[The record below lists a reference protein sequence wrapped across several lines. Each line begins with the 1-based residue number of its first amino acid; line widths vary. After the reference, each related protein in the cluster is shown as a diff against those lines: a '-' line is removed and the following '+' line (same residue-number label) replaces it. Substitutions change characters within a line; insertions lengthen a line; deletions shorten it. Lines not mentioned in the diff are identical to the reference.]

1 MWKDIPG
8 YEGLYQVDETGN
20 VKSLRSNTRIRDKEQ
35 GIMSQKLD
43 NKGYRRVNLSKD
55 GVQKSELVSRL
66 VAKTYIPNPNNY
78 PEVGHND
85 DCKLNNSVDN
95 LYWTTRQENLTHNDL
110 HLKIRDIR
118 SQGGIERVKE
128 ALSISVTGTNIETGE
143 EIHYKSMQ
151 EATADGFDS
160 GKISMCCSGKRNMHH
175 GYKWRKDK

>member
-8 YEGLYQVDETGN
+8 YEGLYQIDEFGN
-20 VKSLRSNTRIRDKEQ
+20 VKSLRSKTRIKDKEH
-35 GIMSQKLD
+35 GIMQQKLD
-43 NKGYRRVNLSKD
+43 TKGYCRVNLHKD
-55 GVQKSELVSRL
+55 GIQKAELVSRL

-128 ALSISVTGTNIETGE
+128 ALSTPITGTNIETGE

-151 EATADGFDS
+151 EAAKDGFDS

>member
-118 SQGGIERVKE
+118 SQG
-128 ALSISVTGTNIETGE
+128 A
-143 EIHYKSMQ
+143 
-151 EATADGFDS
+151 
-160 GKISMCCSGKRNMHH
+160 
-175 GYKWRKDK
+175 